1 MSCSD
6 DGSSSHAM
14 KYVGRAIFPFSLFQ
28 PSSSPTPP
36 PPHTPHPFN
45 KERTEDKR
53 LWALTKYYQS
63 KVIVARSGGMASME
77 IVRADTQDV
86 KRNDSII
93 QHEIRY
99 RDYRLFVIDIRFVKK
114 K

>member
-1 MSCSD
+1 
-6 DGSSSHAM
+6 
-14 KYVGRAIFPFSLFQ
+14 
-28 PSSSPTPP
+28 
-36 PPHTPHPFN
+36 
-45 KERTEDKR
+45 
-53 LWALTKYYQS
+53 
-63 KVIVARSGGMASME
+63 MASME